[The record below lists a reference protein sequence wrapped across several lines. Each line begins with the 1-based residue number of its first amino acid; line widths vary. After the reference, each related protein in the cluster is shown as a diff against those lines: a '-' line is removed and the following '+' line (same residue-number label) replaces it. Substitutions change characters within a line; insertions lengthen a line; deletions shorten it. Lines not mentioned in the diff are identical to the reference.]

1 MGTPRRQRLYQP
13 KRLQGEN
20 LEALR
25 REMQEELD
33 QLARTLYELTEFKY
47 LPQGAEPE
55 KFEEGS
61 IRFFVGG
68 IAVTGIASTTA
79 GLHQF
84 RAGAWRRLNDT

>member
-1 MGTPRRQRLYQP
+1 MLRANLAGTPRQQVHFR
-13 KRLQGEN
+13 
-20 LEALR
+20 
-25 REMQEELD
+25 
-33 QLARTLYELTEFKY
+33 
-47 LPQGAEPE
+47 PQGAEPE